1 MSIKQTIVVE
11 MENLVNAKIAK
22 DETKINMALGKMAV
36 HKAKLSPDGQKY
48 VDGIIHMIGTVESLD
63 AYALGKILA
72 EMSDKLDE
80 TGQYLAEKV
89 DDKTNRG
96 ELKNRDYL
104 QTSTDSIYKA

>member
-1 MSIKQTIVVE
+1 MSTKQTIIVE
-11 MENLVNAKIAK
+11 MENLITGKIAK
-22 DETKINMALGKMAV
+22 DETKMNLALGKMAI
-36 HKAKLSPDGQKY
+36 HKEKLSPDGKQY
-48 VDGIIHMIGTVESLD
+48 IDGLINMVGTVESLD
-63 AYALGKILA
+63 AFAMGKILA

-89 DDKTNRG
+89 DDHTNRG